1 MSAGRRKHRTVARL
15 LLVFSIAVI
24 FACCISIAAEAH
36 HECSG
41 EHCPVCAHIH
51 LCMNLVQGFIA
62 ERMEAVFTALIG
74 MGLLKAAFFIKAPEF
89 SAVTPVALRVRQN
102 S

>member
-1 MSAGRRKHRTVARL
+1 MSAGRRKHRNVARL

-51 LCMNLVQGFIA
+51 LCVNMVQGFLA
-62 ERMEAVFTALIG
+62 GRVDAPFTELIG
-74 MGLLKAAFFIKAPEF
+74 TGLLASVFFVKAEEF
-89 SAVTPVALRVRQN
+89 SAATPVGLRVRQN
-102 S
+102 N